1 LNLLVYGGW
10 FGSGNLGD
18 EAILQGVNKIF
29 TEKIPEA
36 RLIALSTNPRYTFEQ
51 TGVRAVQ
58 IESPKT
64 FVYNMNRYLKL
75 FRKADAHILSG
86 GTPFYD
92 YSHLSRLIH
101 IGLPALN
108 NRKVFCF
115 GVGCKPINT
124 LKGRKITS
132 LMLKNTEMI
141 STRDTPSKQILQS
154 LFNSK
159 SQPITVTGDSSLMLN
174 PAKVRRENELV
185 LFCPRRLNENHRIL
199 YHQKVDDATINKI
212 RILQAN
218 LADQLIEEG
227 YKVSF
232 IPFHCVLPDDDREEI
247 NEICK
252 LMRHNA
258 ELLPRPKNT
267 NEALEVIGRAD
278 LLMGL
283 RLHSLILASL
293 QGTPFV
299 SINYDIKIKGFMR
312 HMFGSDYFIEV
323 NQELNELYDKA
334 KLIINNQKEISK
346 DLTKRVNT
354 LKKLIGFEADRL
366 VSTIT

>member
-1 LNLLVYGGW
+1 MNLLVYGGW

-36 RLIALSTNPRYTFEQ
+36 RLIALSTNPGYTFEQ

-58 IESPKT
+58 IESPKK
-64 FVYNMNRYLKL
+64 FVCNMNRYLKL
-75 FRKADAHILSG
+75 FREVDAHILSG

-101 IGLPALN
+101 MGLPAFN
-108 NRKVFCF
+108 NRKIFCF

-124 LKGRKITS
+124 FKGRKITS
-132 LMLKNTEMI
+132 LILKNTAMI

-154 LFNSK
+154 LFRREY
-159 SQPITVTGDSSLMLN
+159 QPITVTGDSSLMLN
-174 PAKVRRENELV
+174 PAKVERENGLI
-185 LFCPRRLNENHRIL
+185 LFCPRRLDENNRIL
-199 YHQKVDDATINKI
+199 YHQEIEDTTIKKI
-212 RILQAN
+212 RLMQAN
-218 LADQLIEEG
+218 LADRLIGEG

-232 IPFHCVLPDDDREEI
+232 IPFHCVFPDDDREEI
-247 NEICK
+247 NVIRQ
-252 LMRHNA
+252 LMQHKA

-267 NEALEVIGRAD
+267 NEALEVIGRAY
-278 LLMGL
+278 LLVGL

-312 HMFGSDYFIEV
+312 HMYCSDYFIEV
-323 NQELNELYDKA
+323 NQELNDLYDKA

-346 DLTKRVNT
+346 NLLKRVNT

-366 VSTIT
+366 VSAIT

>member
-1 LNLLVYGGW
+1 MNILVFGGW

-29 TEKIPEA
+29 TEKIPEV
-36 RLIALSTNPRYTFEQ
+36 RLIALSTNPKYTFEQ

-58 IESPKT
+58 IESPKK
-64 FVYNMNRYLKL
+64 FVYKINRYLKL
-75 FRKADAHILSG
+75 FREVDAHILSG

-92 YSHLSRLIH
+92 YSHISRLIH
-101 IGLPALN
+101 MGLPAFK

-132 LMLKNTEMI
+132 LILKNTAMI

-154 LFNSK
+154 LFWREY
-159 SQPITVTGDSSLMLN
+159 QPITVTGDSSLMLN
-174 PAKVRRENELV
+174 PVKVGRENGFI
-185 LFCPRRLNENHRIL
+185 LFCPRRLNVNNRTL
-199 YHQKVDDATINKI
+199 YHQELDEATINKI
-212 RILQAN
+212 RLLQAN
-218 LADQLIEEG
+218 LADLFIEEG

-267 NEALEVIGRAD
+267 KEALEVIGKAY
-278 LLMGL
+278 LLVGL

-299 SINYDIKIKGFMR
+299 SINYDIKINGFMR
-312 HMFGSDYFIEV
+312 HMFCSDYFIEV
-323 NQELNELYDKA
+323 NQELNDLYDKA
-334 KLIINNQKEISK
+334 TLIINNQKEISK
-346 DLTKRVNT
+346 YLLKRVNT

-366 VSTIT
+366 VSAI